1 MDLLTRAAFKTIT
14 MTHNTELITDDN
26 GIEILA
32 SYYYEDADNVELKS
46 VEVIIAGIGID
57 ILPNMNNRQKDKVID
72 SLQMVA

>member
-1 MDLLTRAAFKTIT
+1 
-14 MTHNTELITDDN
+14 MTHNTELITDEN